1 MFISSNTKQLLN
13 KFEIWAISGYL
24 WWLYPTISDSL
35 WLSLT
40 ISSYSAY
47 LYIPL
52 LNLGYLQLSLAILGY
67 LGLSKAISG
76 FLGLCSIIPAYIP
89 LSWAVSGYLGQF
101 QSIWIFPGFLLY
113 CPLDCSWIVL
123 EFSLNYHLT
132 IPGLSLDYPLIFKR
146 LSIGFS
152 GLSWDFP
159 FIITRLFLDY
169 FQIFSVLS
177 LDHP

>member
-1 MFISSNTKQLLN
+1 MRKKITRRTTGAKSAIFGQVFISSDIKQLLN
-13 KFEIWAISGYL
+13 KFETWAISGY
-24 WWLYPTISDSL
+24 PTISNSL
-35 WLSLT
+35 WLSPT

-52 LNLGYLQLSLAILGY
+52 LNLGYLQLSLAILGQGY
-67 LGLSKAISG
+67 LRLSRASSDYPCLYPAILGYFSLSG
-76 FLGLCSIIPAYIP
+76 FS
-89 LSWAVSGYLGQF
+89 
-101 QSIWIFPGFLLY
+101 
-113 CPLDCSWIVL
+113 LDFSWIVL
-123 EFSLNYHLT
+123 EFSLNYHLS

-159 FIITRLFLDY
+159 FIIARLFLDY

-177 LDHP
+177 LDHPQIIL